1 MYYKYIYIYE
11 INLCL
16 IYIFKNYLGV
26 FNGCGK
32 NILEIEILLCC
43 DYYINF

>member
-16 IYIFKNYLGV
+16 IYYLKNYLVV
-26 FNGCGK
+26 FNGCWK
-32 NILEIEILLCC
+32 NILEIEILLSVL
-43 DYYINF
+43 